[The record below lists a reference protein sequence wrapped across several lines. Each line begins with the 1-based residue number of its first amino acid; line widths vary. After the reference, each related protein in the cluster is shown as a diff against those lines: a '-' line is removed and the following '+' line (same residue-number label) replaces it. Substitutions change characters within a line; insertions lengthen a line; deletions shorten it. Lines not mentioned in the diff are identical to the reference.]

1 MTPEFL
7 AIGSQILAN
16 KSIQNKLDH
25 KFQKRV
31 ESLKLARRPLKKV
44 VLNFHYLDFML
55 FFYWKFS

>member
-44 VLNFHYLDFML
+44 QSFTII
-55 FFYWKFS
+55 K